1 MIKPTK
7 HMNLNYS
14 IIKVTGEILKL
25 LNKQKIM
32 EYSELLNR
40 LQAIHGEDI
49 KYNFIPSLNLLYL
62 FGKIKYHAKGDVF
75 ELIQ

>member
-14 IIKVTGEILKL
+14 VIKITSEILKVL
-25 LNKQKIM
+25 TKQKVI
-32 EYSELLNR
+32 EYTELLNR
-40 LQAIHGEDI
+40 LQIIHGEDI
-49 KYNFIPSLNLLYL
+49 KYNFISSLNLLYL
-62 FGKIKYHAKGDVF
+62 LNKIKYHTKDDIF